1 MRDKGII
8 NLSINEISKMVGL
21 IFLKRSEVNLQS
33 DILDTPDL
41 FWEFDDIETNYKRL
55 KLHLDLARRIEIL
68 NKRMKIL
75 KDLYD
80 VLNNEIKTQ
89 NKFSLV
95 WIVVYLI
102 VVEIFISLFWKILV
116 KDLIGLF

>member
-55 KLHLDLARRIEIL
+55 KLHLDLGRRIEIL

-75 KDLYD
+75 RDLYD

>member
-8 NLSINEISKMVGL
+8 NLSIHEISKMVGL

>member
-8 NLSINEISKMVGL
+8 NLSIHEISKMVGL

-80 VLNNEIKTQ
+80 VLNNEIMKLKLKI
-89 NKFSLV
+89 NLV
-95 WIVVYLI
+95 LYGLL
-102 VVEIFISLFWKILV
+102 FI
-116 KDLIGLF
+116 